1 MTSKLAFWRRK
12 VSGFTLL
19 ALTTLVLLCSNAAGS
34 DLIVANGKL
43 MTGSHVPAA
52 VATGQA
58 PRLGMLP
65 AERRL
70 QLSLNLP
77 VRNQDQLD
85 ELLQQLYDPSSPNFH
100 HYLSVEE
107 YTARF
112 GPTQADYD
120 EVVSWAKAN
129 GFNVTET
136 APNRRLV
143 NVEGSVAT
151 INRALHVAMTS
162 YLHPS
167 ENREFFAAD
176 REPAVNLSVPL
187 LHIGGLDNFQRPFN
201 HLKSKGDA
209 HTGGIVSHAGGSGP
223 SGEFLPSDMRAAYY
237 GSGSLTGSG
246 QTVAIFSFDGYK
258 ATDLTV
264 YKNGTG
270 MSFSTPVTN
279 VLVNGYSGVCDA
291 GDGSGTSTCDDGE
304 QILDIVNV
312 IGMAPGISGILFYE
326 GTSATPVL
334 NKMVSD
340 NSAKVISCS
349 WGGGGFNNTTDDPIY
364 QEMAAQGQTYLN
376 ATGDEG
382 AYNSSTWLAP
392 SADPNVLEV
401 GGTDLTTV
409 SAGGAWSSETG
420 WPDSGGGFYSGSG
433 SHTPSYQQL
442 AGVIT
447 TTNKGSTTYRNDPD
461 VAAEANF
468 DNPTASNGSFETG
481 FGGTSFAAP
490 RWAGFIALVNQQ
502 SIANG
507 HGTVG
512 FVNPAIY
519 NVGVSSS
526 YSSDFHD
533 ITSGNNKPSAGSGTG
548 FNAVAGFDLV
558 TGWGSP
564 KGAALVT
571 ALAGGST
578 GTADFSLSASPS
590 SLTVAQGSNGSSS
603 ITVSPTNGFS
613 GSVSFSA
620 SGLPTGVT
628 ASFSPASSTTGSTVT
643 FTASST
649 ATTGAKAV
657 TITGTSG
664 SLTHTATVTLTISST
679 ATPDFSLSASPSSV
693 SVAQSGNGTSTV
705 TVNKVNGFASS
716 VSLSASGLP
725 SGVTASFN
733 PASTTT
739 SSVLTL
745 TASSTA
751 TVGTSTV
758 TITGTSGSLSHS
770 TTVSLTVTSSGG
782 GSSQLFA
789 NTGFETTASWTASSG
804 VICNTGCSGESA
816 HGGVGFAWLDGYGS
830 THTDTLS
837 QKVTVPS
844 GKSSATLQYYLHI
857 DTAETTKTTAYDTLS
872 VQVLNSS
879 GTVLATLSTYSN
891 LNAAT
896 GYVVHTANLAAYIGQ
911 TIQIRFTGKEDS
923 SLQTS
928 FVLDDVT
935 LTVQ

>member
-12 VSGFTLL
+12 ASVLPLLL
-19 ALTTLVLLCSNAAGS
+19 ASLGLGCAGAYAS
-34 DLIVANGKL
+34 DFNVAHGQL
-43 MTGSHVPAA
+43 MTGAHVPTA
-52 VATGQA
+52 VATGLA
-58 PRLGMLP
+58 PRLGVLP
-65 AERRL
+65 ADRHL

-85 ELLQQLYDPSSPNFH
+85 DFLAQLQDPSSPNYH
-100 HYLSVEE
+100 KYLSVDE
-107 YTARF
+107 YTERF

-120 EVVSWAKAN
+120 EVVSWAQAN
-129 GFNVTET
+129 GFTVTET

-143 NVEGSVAT
+143 NVDAPVSV
-151 INRALHVAMTS
+151 INKAFHVTMSS
-162 YLHPS
+162 YQHPS
-167 ENREFFAAD
+167 EDRAFFAAD
-176 REPAVNLSVPL
+176 REPQVNIGVPL
-187 LHIGGLDNFQRPFN
+187 LHVSGLDNFQRPFN
-201 HLKSKGDA
+201 HLKSNAGA
-209 HTGGIVSHAGGSGP
+209 HAGNIVSHAGGSGP
-223 SGEFLPSDMRAAYY
+223 SGEYLPSDMRAAYY

-258 ATDLTV
+258 TSDLTV

-304 QILDIVNV
+304 QVLDIVNV

-326 GTSATPVL
+326 GSSATPIL

-340 NSAKVISCS
+340 NAAKVISCS

-382 AYNSSTWLAP
+382 AYNSQTWLAP

-420 WPDSGGGFYSGSG
+420 WADSGGGYYSGSG
-433 SHTPSYQQL
+433 SSTPSYQKL
-442 AGVIT
+442 SGVIT
-447 TTNKGSTTYRNDPD
+447 STNKGSTTYRNDPD

-468 DNPTASNGSFETG
+468 DNPTASNGQFLTG
-481 FGGTSFAAP
+481 YGGTSFAAP

-502 SIANG
+502 SVANG

-519 NVGVSSS
+519 NIGVSSS

-533 ITSGNNKPSAGSGTG
+533 ITSGNNKPSAGSGSG
-548 FNAVAGFDLV
+548 FNAVAGYDLV

-578 GTADFSLSASPS
+578 GTADFSLAASPS
-590 SLTVAQGSNGSSS
+590 SLTIAQGNSGSSS
-603 ITVSPTNGFS
+603 ITVSAVNGFNS
-613 GSVSFSA
+613 SVSFSA
-620 SGLPTGVT
+620 SGLPSGVT
-628 ASFSPASSTTGSTVT
+628 ASFNPTSSTTGSTVT

-649 ATTGAKAV
+649 ATTGTSSV

-664 SLTHTATVTLTISST
+664 SLTHTATVSLTISAT
-679 ATPDFSLSASPSSV
+679 ATADFSLSASPSTL
-693 SVAQSGNGTSTV
+693 SVAQGSAGSSTI
-705 TVNKVNGFASS
+705 TVNKLNGFSSS

-733 PASTTT
+733 PTSTTT
-739 SSVLTL
+739 TSALTL
-745 TASSTA
+745 TAGSTA

-770 TTVSLTVTSSGG
+770 TTISLTVTSSGG
-782 GSSQLFA
+782 GSTQLLA
-789 NTGFETTASWTASSG
+789 NTGFETTGSWTASSG
-804 VICNTGCSGESA
+804 VICNAGCSGESA

-837 QKVTVPS
+837 QSVTIPS

-857 DTAETTKTTAYDTLS
+857 DTNETTTSTAYDTLS

-879 GTVLATLSTYSN
+879 GTVLATLATYSN

-896 GYVVHTANLAAYIGQ
+896 GYVVHTNSLASYIGQ
-911 TIQIRFTGKEDS
+911 TVTIKFTGKEDS

>member
-12 VSGFTLL
+12 ASVLTLL
-19 ALTTLVLLCSNAAGS
+19 LSSAIGCAGAYAS
-34 DLIVANGKL
+34 DFNVAHGQL

-52 VATGQA
+52 VATGLA
-58 PRLGMLP
+58 PRMGMLP

-85 ELLQQLYDPSSPNFH
+85 ELLVQLQDPSSPNYH
-100 HYLSVEE
+100 KYLSVDE
-107 YTARF
+107 YTERF

-120 EVVSWAKAN
+120 EVVSWARAN

-143 NVEGSVAT
+143 NIEGSVAA
-151 INRALHVAMTS
+151 INKALHVTMTS
-162 YLHPS
+162 YAHPT

-176 REPAVNLSVPL
+176 REPQVTIGVPL
-187 LHIGGLDNFQRPFN
+187 LHISGLDNFQRPFN
-201 HLKSKGDA
+201 HLKSNGA
-209 HTGGIVSHAGGSGP
+209 HTSSIVAHATGSGP

-237 GSGSLTGSG
+237 GSGSLTGAG

-258 ATDLTV
+258 TTDLTV

-304 QILDIVNV
+304 QVLDIVNV

-326 GTSATPVL
+326 GTSATPIL

-364 QEMAAQGQTYLN
+364 QEMAAQGQTFLN
-376 ATGDEG
+376 ATGDSG

-401 GGTDLTTV
+401 GGTDLTTA

-420 WPDSGGGFYSGSG
+420 WPDSGGGYYSGSG

-442 AGVIT
+442 SGVIT

-468 DNPTASNGSFETG
+468 DNPTASNGSFLTG
-481 FGGTSFAAP
+481 YGGTSFAAP

-519 NVGVSSS
+519 NIGVSSS
-526 YSSDFHD
+526 YGSDFHD
-533 ITSGNNKPSAGSGTG
+533 ITSGNNKPTSGSGSG
-548 FNAVAGFDLV
+548 FNAGTGFDLV

-564 KGAALVT
+564 KGVALIT

-590 SLTVAQGSNGSSS
+590 SLSIAQGSSGSS
-603 ITVSPTNGFS
+603 TVTIGKINGFS
-613 GSVSFSA
+613 GTVALTA
-620 SGLPTGVT
+620 SGLPSGVT
-628 ASFSPASSTTGSTVT
+628 ASFSPASATTTSALTL
-643 FTASST
+643 TASST
-649 ATTGAKAV
+649 ATAGSATV

-664 SLTHTATVTLTISST
+664 SLTHTTTVALTVTTT
-679 ATPDFSLSASPSSV
+679 ATADFSLSAAPSTLSF
-693 SVAQSGNGTSTV
+693 AQGASGTSTI
-705 TVNKVNGFASS
+705 TVNKLNGFASS
-716 VSLSASGLP
+716 VSLTASGLP
-725 SGVTASFN
+725 SGVTASFS
-733 PASTTT
+733 PASATTT
-739 SSVLTL
+739 STLTL

-751 TVGTSTV
+751 TVGTATV
-758 TITGTSGSLSHS
+758 TVTGTSGSLTHS
-770 TTVSLTVTSSGG
+770 TTVSLTVSSGST
-782 GSSQLFA
+782 GSTQLLA
-789 NTGFETTASWTASSG
+789 NTSFESTASWTASSG
-804 VICNTGCSGESA
+804 VICATGCSGETA
-816 HGGVGFAWLDGYGS
+816 HTGAGFAWLDGYGS
-830 THTDTLS
+830 THTDTVS
-837 QKVTVPS
+837 QSVAIPS
-844 GKSSATLQYYLHI
+844 GKTSATLQYYLHI
-857 DTAETTKTTAYDTLS
+857 DTAETTTSSKYDTLT

-879 GTVLATLSTYSN
+879 GTVLSTLATYSN
-891 LNAAT
+891 LDAAS
-896 GYVVHTANLAAYIGQ
+896 GYVSHTANLAAYIGQ
-911 TIQIRFTGKEDS
+911 TVTIKFTGKEDS

-928 FVLDDVT
+928 FVIDDVT

>member
-1 MTSKLAFWRRK
+1 L
-12 VSGFTLL
+12 GLG
-19 ALTTLVLLCSNAAGS
+19 CAGAYAS
-34 DLIVANGKL
+34 DFNVAHGQL
-43 MTGSHVPAA
+43 MTGSHVPMA
-52 VATGQA
+52 VATGLA
-58 PRLGMLP
+58 PRLGVLP
-65 AERRL
+65 GSQKL

-85 ELLQQLYDPSSPNFH
+85 DLLAQLQDPSSPNYH
-100 HYLSVEE
+100 KYLSVSE
-107 YTARF
+107 YTERF

-120 EVVSWAKAN
+120 EVVSWAQAN
-129 GFNVTET
+129 GYTVTET

-143 NVEGSVAT
+143 NVEAPVSV
-151 INRALHVAMTS
+151 INRTLHVTMSQYA
-162 YLHPS
+162 HPT
-167 ENREFFAAD
+167 ENRAFFAAD
-176 REPAVNLSVPL
+176 REPQVNVGVQL
-187 LHIGGLDNFQRPFN
+187 LHVTGLDNFQRPFN
-201 HLKSKGDA
+201 HLKARGVDHNSA
-209 HTGGIVSHAGGSGP
+209 PVSHAGGSGP

-237 GSGSLTGSG
+237 GSGSLTGAG
-246 QTVAIFSFDGYK
+246 QTIGIFSFDGYK
-258 ATDLTV
+258 TSDLTV

-270 MSFSTPVTN
+270 MTFSTPVNN
-279 VLVNGYSGVCDA
+279 VLVNGYSGVCDD
-291 GDGSGTSTCDDGE
+291 GTGSGTGTCDDGE
-304 QILDIVNV
+304 QILDIVNA
-312 IGMAPGISGILFYE
+312 IGMAPGITQVLFYE
-326 GTSATPVL
+326 GSSATPIL

-340 NSAKVISCS
+340 NSAKVLSSS

-364 QEMAAQGQTYLN
+364 QEMAAQGQTFLN
-376 ATGDEG
+376 ATGDDG

-401 GGTDLTTV
+401 GGTDLTTA
-409 SAGGAWSSETG
+409 SAGGAWASETG

-461 VAAEANF
+461 VAMEANF
-468 DNPTASNGSFETG
+468 DNPTASNGSFLTG
-481 FGGTSFAAP
+481 YGGTSFAAP

-502 SIANG
+502 SVANG

-526 YSSDFHD
+526 YGSDFHD
-533 ITSGNNKPSAGSGTG
+533 VTSGNNKPTAGSGAG

-564 KGAALVT
+564 KGAALIT

-578 GTADFSLSASPS
+578 GTADFSLAASPS
-590 SLTVAQGSNGSSS
+590 SLTVAQSNSASSS
-603 ITVSPTNGFS
+603 VAVTGTNGFS
-613 GSVSFSA
+613 SSVSFSA
-620 SGLPTGVT
+620 SGLPSGVT
-628 ASFSPASSTTGSTVT
+628 AAFSPTSSASGTTVT

-664 SLTHTATVTLTISST
+664 SLTHTTTITLTVSAT
-679 ATPDFSLSASPSSV
+679 ATADFSLSASPSTLAV
-693 SVAQSGNGTSTV
+693 TQGAAGGTSTI
-705 TVNKVNGFASS
+705 TVNKLNGFTSS
-716 VSLSASGLP
+716 VSLAASGLP

-733 PASTTT
+733 PASTTST
-739 SSVLTL
+739 SVLTL
-745 TASSTA
+745 TASATA
-751 TVGTSTV
+751 TTGTATITV
-758 TITGTSGSLSHS
+758 TGTSGSLSHS
-770 TTVSLTVTSSGG
+770 TTISLTVNPSGG
-782 GSSQLFA
+782 GSTQLLA
-789 NTGFETTASWTASSG
+789 NTSFESTGSWTSSSG

-816 HGGVGFAWLDGYGS
+816 HTGVGFAWLDGYGS
-830 THTDTLS
+830 AHTDTLS
-837 QKVTVPS
+837 QSVTIPS
-844 GKSSATLQYYLHI
+844 GKSSATLQYYLHV
-857 DTAETTKTTAYDTLS
+857 DTNETTKTTAYDTLK

-891 LNAAT
+891 LNAGT
-896 GYVVHTANLAAYIGQ
+896 GYTVHTNSLAAYIGQ
-911 TIQIRFTGKEDS
+911 TVTIKFTGAEDS

>member
-1 MTSKLAFWRRK
+1 MTSKLAFWRK
-12 VSGFTLL
+12 ASVLPLL
-19 ALTTLVLLCSNAAGS
+19 FSSLGLGCAGAYAS
-34 DLIVANGKL
+34 DFNVAHGQL
-43 MTGSHVPAA
+43 MTGAHVPAA
-52 VATGQA
+52 VATGLA
-58 PRLGMLP
+58 PRLGVLP
-65 AERRL
+65 AERKL

-85 ELLQQLYDPSSPNFH
+85 DFLAQLQDPNSPSYH
-100 HYLSVEE
+100 KYLSVAE
-107 YTARF
+107 YTDRF

-120 EVVSWAKAN
+120 EVVSWAQAN
-129 GFNVTET
+129 GFTVTET

-143 NVEGSVAT
+143 NVEAPVSVVNKSMHVT
-151 INRALHVAMTS
+151 MSQYQHPTENRA
-162 YLHPS
+162 
-167 ENREFFAAD
+167 FFAAD
-176 REPAVNLSVPL
+176 REPQVNIGVQL
-187 LHIGGLDNFQRPFN
+187 LHVSGLDNFQRPFN
-201 HLKSKGDA
+201 HLKANGSHTSQVVA
-209 HTGGIVSHAGGSGP
+209 HATGSGP

-246 QTVAIFSFDGYK
+246 QTVAVFSFDGYK
-258 ATDLTV
+258 ASDLTV

-270 MSFSTPVTN
+270 MAFSTPVTD

-326 GTSATPVL
+326 GTSATPIL

-340 NSAKVISCS
+340 NAAKVLSCS

-382 AYNSSTWLAP
+382 AYNSQTWLAP

-401 GGTDLTTV
+401 GGTDLTT
-409 SAGGAWSSETG
+409 SGAGGAWSSETG
-420 WPDSGGGFYSGSG
+420 WADSGGGFYSGSG

-461 VAAEANF
+461 VSAEANF
-468 DNPTASNGSFETG
+468 DNPTASNGQFLTG
-481 FGGTSFAAP
+481 YGGTSFAAP

-502 SIANG
+502 SVANG

-564 KGAALVT
+564 KGAALIT

-590 SLTVAQGSNGSSS
+590 SLTVAQGNNGASSVT
-603 ITVSPTNGFS
+603 INKVNGFNS
-613 GSVSFSA
+613 SVSFSA

-628 ASFSPASSTTGSTVT
+628 ASFNPTSSTTGSTVT

-649 ATTGAKAV
+649 AATGTKSV

-664 SLTHTATVTLTISST
+664 SLSHTTTISLTISTT
-679 ATPDFSLSASPSSV
+679 ATADFSLSAAPSTLSITQG
-693 SVAQSGNGTSTV
+693 AAGGTSTI
-705 TVNKVNGFASS
+705 TVNKLNGFSSS

-725 SGVTASFN
+725 SGVAASFN
-733 PASTTT
+733 PTSTTST
-739 SSVLTL
+739 STLTL

-751 TVGTSTV
+751 TTGTATV
-758 TITGTSGSLSHS
+758 TVTGTSGSLSHS
-770 TTVSLTVTSSGG
+770 TTISLTVNPSGG
-782 GSSQLFA
+782 GSSQLLG
-789 NTGFETTASWTASSG
+789 NTSFESTASWTASSG
-804 VICNTGCSGESA
+804 VICNAGCSGESA
-816 HGGVGFAWLDGYGS
+816 HAGVGFAWMDGYGS
-830 THTDTLS
+830 THTDTVS
-837 QKVTVPS
+837 QSVAIPS
-844 GKSSATLQYYLHI
+844 GKSSATLQYYLHV
-857 DTAETTKTTAYDTLS
+857 DTNETTATQKYDTLT

-879 GTVLATLSTYSN
+879 GTVLATLATYSN
-891 LNAAT
+891 LNAT
-896 GYVVHTANLAAYIGQ
+896 SGYAVHTNSLAAYIGQ
-911 TIQIRFTGKEDS
+911 NVTIKFTGKEDT

>member
-12 VSGFTLL
+12 ASVLPLL
-19 ALTTLVLLCSNAAGS
+19 LSSLGLGCAGAYAS
-34 DLIVANGKL
+34 DFNVAHGQL
-43 MTGSHVPAA
+43 MTGSHVPMA
-52 VATGQA
+52 VASGLA
-58 PRLGMLP
+58 PRVGVLP
-65 AERRL
+65 AEKKL

-85 ELLQQLYDPSSPNFH
+85 DFLAQLQDPNSPNFH
-100 HYLSVEE
+100 KYLSVAE
-107 YTARF
+107 YTDRF

-120 EVVSWAKAN
+120 EVVSWAHAN
-129 GFNVTET
+129 GYTVTET

-143 NVEGSVAT
+143 NVEAPVSV
-151 INRALHVAMTS
+151 INKTMHVTMSQYA
-162 YLHPS
+162 HPT
-167 ENREFFAAD
+167 ENRTFFAAD
-176 REPAVNLSVPL
+176 REPQVNVGVQL
-187 LHIGGLDNFQRPFN
+187 LHVTGLDNFQRPFN
-201 HLKSKGDA
+201 HLKANGAA
-209 HTGGIVSHAGGSGP
+209 HSAPVAHAGGSGP

-246 QTVAIFSFDGYK
+246 QSIGIFSFDGYK
-258 ATDLTV
+258 TTDLTV

-270 MSFSTPVTN
+270 MTFSTPVNN
-279 VLVNGYSGVCDA
+279 VLVNGYSGVCDD
-291 GDGSGTSTCDDGE
+291 GTGSGTGTCDDGE
-304 QILDIVNV
+304 QILDIVNA
-312 IGMAPGISGILFYE
+312 IGMAPGITQILFYE
-326 GTSATPVL
+326 GSSATPIL
-334 NKMVSD
+334 NKMVAD
-340 NSAKVISCS
+340 NSAKVLSSS

-364 QEMAAQGQTYLN
+364 QEMAAQGQTFLN
-376 ATGDEG
+376 ATGDDG

-401 GGTDLTTV
+401 GGTDLTTA
-409 SAGGAWSSETG
+409 SAGGAWASETG

-461 VAAEANF
+461 VAMEANF
-468 DNPTASNGSFETG
+468 DNPTASNGSFLTG
-481 FGGTSFAAP
+481 YGGTSFAAP

-502 SIANG
+502 SVANG

-533 ITSGNNKPSAGSGTG
+533 VTSGNNKPTAGSGTG
-548 FNAVAGFDLV
+548 FNAVAGYDLV

-564 KGAALVT
+564 KGVALIT

-578 GTADFSLSASPS
+578 GTADFSLAASPS
-590 SLTVAQGSNGSSS
+590 SLTVAQSNSGSSS
-603 ITVSPTNGFS
+603 VTVTGTNGFS
-613 GSVSFSA
+613 SSVSFAA

-628 ASFSPASSTTGSTVT
+628 ASFSPTSSATGTTVT

-664 SLTHTATVTLTISST
+664 SLSHTTTITLTVSATAT
-679 ATPDFSLSASPSSV
+679 ADFSLSASPSTL
-693 SVAQSGNGTSTV
+693 SVAQSGSGSSTV
-705 TVNKVNGFASS
+705 TVNKLNGFTSS
-716 VSLSASGLP
+716 VALSASGLP
-725 SGVTASFN
+725 SGVTASFS

-739 SSVLTL
+739 TSALTL
-745 TASSTA
+745 TASATA
-751 TVGTSTV
+751 TAGTSTV
-758 TITGTSGSLSHS
+758 TISGVSGSLSHS
-770 TTVSLTVTSSGG
+770 TTISLTVTATGG
-782 GSSQLFA
+782 GSSQLLG
-789 NTGFETTASWTASSG
+789 NTSFESTGSWTGSSG

-816 HGGVGFAWLDGYGS
+816 HTGVGFAWLDGYGS

-837 QKVTVPS
+837 QSVSIPA
-844 GKSSATLQYYLHI
+844 GKSSATLQYYLHV
-857 DTAETTKTTAYDTLS
+857 DTNETTTSTAYDTLK

-891 LNAAT
+891 LNAGT
-896 GYVVHTANLAAYIGQ
+896 GYTVHTNSLAAYIGQ
-911 TIQIRFTGKEDS
+911 TVTIKFTGAEDS